1 MRSICVYC
9 SSSDAID
16 PLYFEAAREL
26 GAAIARDFGTL
37 VYGGTNIGLMGAV
50 ARAVHAGDPRGKVVA
65 VVPEVIYGRG
75 LVYEAA
81 DELIVTRD
89 LRLRK
94 HEMQARSDAFVALPG
109 GIGTWEEIL
118 EMLTLKQLDIH
129 TKPIVFLNVAGYYG
143 PLTAL
148 LEHAIAQRFMKQS
161 SRELYHAAEDV
172 CDAVEYLKRYEPPRV
187 EAKWAEAAE
196 T

>member
-1 MRSICVYC
+1 M
-9 SSSDAID
+9 
-16 PLYFEAAREL
+16 
-26 GAAIARDFGTL
+26 GTAIARDFGTL

-50 ARAVHAGDPRGKVVA
+50 ARAVHEGDPRGKVVA

-172 CDAVEYLKRYEPPRV
+172 GDAVEYLKRYEPPRV